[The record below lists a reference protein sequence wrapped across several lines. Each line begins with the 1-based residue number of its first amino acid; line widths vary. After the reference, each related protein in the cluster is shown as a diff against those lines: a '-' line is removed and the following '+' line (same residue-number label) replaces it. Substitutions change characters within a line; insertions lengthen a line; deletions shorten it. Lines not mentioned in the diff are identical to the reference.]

1 MNRVLPLLFLSLLL
15 VWAPHEAQAEARWVT
30 DQASIMMRTGESTK
44 HKIIRSL
51 PSGEAVEEL
60 TRNEATGYSRVRTAD
75 GVVGFVLTRQL
86 QEQPAARDRLAEME
100 ARLAELQQAPDQ
112 LAARLERLQT
122 AYDELQIS
130 QETLRQD
137 RDELREQVATIDRA
151 TSEHV
156 NIYHERMELEKEN
169 RELKTRIEDLNAAIA
184 ALNNRNELRWF
195 LSGAGAVLGGVLI
208 GLILPNL
215 RIRRRRSSWR
225 SSL

>member
-1 MNRVLPLLFLSLLL
+1 MNRLLPLLFLSLLL
-15 VWAPHEAQAEARWVT
+15 VWAPHGAQAEARWVT
-30 DQASIMMRTGESTK
+30 DQTSIMMRTGESTK

-60 TRNEATGYSRVRTAD
+60 TRNEATGYSRIRAAD

-112 LAARLERLQT
+112 LAARLEQLQA
-122 AYDELQIS
+122 AYDELQVA
-130 QETLRQD
+130 QETIRQD
-137 RDELREQVATIDRA
+137 RDELRQQVATIDRA
-151 TSEHV
+151 TTEQV
-156 NIYHERMELEKEN
+156 NIYNERMQLEKDN
-169 RELKTRIEDLNAAIA
+169 QELKSRIEELNAAIA
-184 ALNNRNELRWF
+184 ALNNRNELHWF

-215 RIRRRRSSWR
+215 RVRRRRSSW